1 MGYYDYNLLYGF
13 IRVNMVIY
21 LLNIVE
27 CWVWFLK
34 KYILILKKPI

>member
-21 LLNIVE
+21 LLNVVE
-27 CWVWFLK
+27 CLVFEN
-34 KYILILKKPI
+34 